1 MGQTSSNS
9 RGNASSSSNGT
20 KNEKTLEIVVDQG
33 VREQIKKLTGYVS
46 SFNDND
52 VNSLL
57 NVVKE
62 YQDELNKSSEQKYD
76 LSKIEKFVGSFHKEL
91 LDQISKDNNTLS
103 NAGKQSQLK
112 EKLKNTSN
120 LPDYL
125 KSIYSESLTDVK
137 EELFKSPVVQNDKE
151 IKDGINNL
159 FNDITG
165 LKSKYKFFEYRYIQ
179 LNLFLII
186 FIQHTF
192 TSVNTFVDSVLQ
204 YTTERDKNRQDNLTE
219 IIKLLLKIMSDARIN
234 IEETDFELLNKLT
247 ESTQQQLAQREK
259 DLKDN
264 LELAADGVQQKMAA
278 VLNVNP
284 ALAPMTSSLAPSTTN
299 PLNQFNGQQGGFV
312 RDHSVFPQSFYELCT
327 K

>member
-1 MGQTSSNS
+1 MGQTSS
-9 RGNASSSSNGT
+9 RGNASTSSSNGT

-62 YQDELNKSSEQKYD
+62 YQNELNKGSEQKYD

-151 IKDGINNL
+151 IKDGITNL
-159 FNDITG
+159 FDDITG

-234 IEETDFELLNKLT
+234 IEETDFDLLNKLT

-284 ALAPMTSSLAPSTTN
+284 ALAPMTSSTNN

-312 RDHSVFPQSFYELCT
+312 RDNSVFPQSFYELCT